1 VKQED
6 GANGMRASI
15 APLGHA
21 ARAVCAGLAL
31 VLALP
36 APGGG
41 LGVEVA
47 HAQEAGER
55 RGGGILRFL
64 FPRQEKQD
72 RPAAPAATEQ
82 RRPAQRRSAAPVQ
95 PAVPVVE
102 KAENARRILV
112 VGDFLAGSL
121 ADGLAAAYAENPDML
136 VVDRANGSS
145 GLVRDDHYDW
155 PGSIAG
161 VIEAEKPAAGV
172 VMIGSNDR
180 QQMRAG
186 ENREPPG
193 SEAWIGEY
201 ERRATA
207 LVKAVRDR
215 GLPLL
220 WVGNLPFK
228 SPAMSSDMVAFNDI
242 YRRLVTDAGGE
253 FIDVWDG
260 FVDESGNFV
269 ANGPDMNGQ
278 PAQLRGSDGI
288 NVTRPGRRKI
298 AFYVE
303 KPLAR
308 LLDLGAADAPASPG
322 PDLDLTPGTGP
333 DGATPAEIDRTAPVA
348 IDDLG
353 AEQGS
358 TLLGAVIVPPD
369 GEAKTPAE
377 RLAREG
383 VAPEARPGRA
393 DDFLARRPTP
403 AAAPAAAG
411 VPAPETTGALA
422 R

>member
-1 VKQED
+1 MKAV
-6 GANGMRASI
+6 AAS
-15 APLGHA
+15 ALGHR
-21 ARAVCAGLAL
+21 ARVLCAGLML

-41 LGVEVA
+41 LGIDAA

-72 RPAAPAATEQ
+72 RAAPPQAGKQQQ
-82 RRPAQRRSAAPVQ
+82 RRPAQRRSAAPAQ
-95 PAVPVVE
+95 PPVPVVE
-102 KAENARRILV
+102 KAQDARRVLV

-121 ADGLAAAYAENPDML
+121 ADGLAAAYAENAGVL

-145 GLVRDDHYDW
+145 GLVRDDYHDW
-155 PGSIAG
+155 PGTIAS
-161 VIEAEKPAAGV
+161 VIEAEKPAAVV

-180 QQMRAG
+180 QQMRVG
-186 ENREPPG
+186 ENREPPR
-193 SEAWIGEY
+193 SEAWLAEY

-207 LVKAVRDR
+207 LVKAVRDK

-242 YRRLVTDAGGE
+242 YRRIVTDAGGE

-308 LLDLGAADAPASPG
+308 LLGLGAADAPASLG
-322 PDLDLTPGTGP
+322 PELDLLPDTGP
-333 DGATPAEIDRTAPVA
+333 DGTPAEIDRTAPIA

-358 TLLGAVIVPPD
+358 ALLGAVVAPPD

-383 VAPEARPGRA
+383 VAPEAKPGRA
-393 DDFLARRPTP
+393 DDFIARRPAP
-403 AAAPAAAG
+403 AAPAATASG
-411 VPAPETTGALA
+411 PETTGALT